1 MTTTTVPL
9 GLAEQTEIKA
19 YAGFVSSAPA
29 SVREALGIDSVEVGA
44 ARAIAVRGDSTGFF
58 NRAGGFS
65 TEYPIDADVVAR
77 VIDFY
82 REKRLSSGAFMIAP
96 PVLPSDWASIAAKY
110 DLTEGTRYVK
120 LACDVES
127 AVAKTDVLGPL
138 DPKLHIGLVAPHQ
151 TREWATVMMPTLGF
165 APELI
170 DVAEAGVGRPG
181 WRQYAVWE
189 GERVVGVGSIFVNGE
204 CANMM
209 GGATLE
215 GWRGRGVQTA
225 LLAARIRAA
234 HAAGCRW
241 MVAEAFAE
249 APGQHNS
256 SLHNMLRS
264 GFERLYD
271 RLSWVWNA

>member
-1 MTTTTVPL
+1 MTTTNVPL

-19 YAGFVSSAPA
+19 YTDFVAGAPA
-29 SVREALGIDSVEVGA
+29 SVREALGIGSVEIGS

-65 TEYPIDADVVAR
+65 PEYPIDADVVAR
-77 VIDFY
+77 TIDFY
-82 REKRLSSGAFMIAP
+82 REKQLSSGAFMVAP
-96 PVLPSDWASIAAKY
+96 PVLPTDWTSIAAKY
-110 DLTEGTRYVK
+110 DLVEGTRYVK

-127 AVAKTDVLGPL
+127 AVATTDVLGPL
-138 DPKLHIGLVAPHQ
+138 DPKLHIGLVESRQA
-151 TREWATVMMPTLGF
+151 REWASAMMPALGF

-170 DVAEAGVGRPG
+170 DVAEACVGRPG
-181 WRQYAVWE
+181 WRQFAAWE
-189 GERVVGVGSIFVNGE
+189 GERIVGVGSIFVNGE

-271 RLSWVWNA
+271 RVAWVWNA